1 MQRRCSRSCVTAT
14 SATHSA
20 LTGGKRWQVPGLVA
34 KWSLE
39 TSTFLEAKTTYTPQ
53 SFACKSYRHV
63 LAYSANSNSLSL
75 PFLKNRL
82 PQPRGALLVVT
93 DASGGIAH
101 W

>member
-1 MQRRCSRSCVTAT
+1 MVGVVLPHPAP
-14 SATHSA
+14 HPA

-39 TSTFLEAKTTYTPQ
+39 TSTFLEVSTTYTPQ
-53 SFACKSYRHV
+53 QSFVCKSYRHV
-63 LAYSANSNSLSL
+63 LAYSANSNSPSL

-93 DASGGIAH
+93 NASGGIAH
-101 W
+101 R

>member
-1 MQRRCSRSCVTAT
+1 M
-14 SATHSA
+14 
-20 LTGGKRWQVPGLVA
+20 PGLVA

-39 TSTFLEAKTTYTPQ
+39 TSTFLEETTTYTSQ
-53 SFACKSYRHV
+53 RIACKSYRHV
-63 LAYSANSNSLSL
+63 LGYSANSNSRSL
-75 PFLKNRL
+75 PFLKNWL